1 MKGESINRPI
11 GRISPIGRIGRS
23 HRTPLATAVWLLASV
38 LCATPVHALSRRPAE
53 APPVAAEPPA
63 ATSHFEGVELVGEDA
78 DGTLWKLHAEEGWGR
93 EGERTGTLRGVRAT
107 LHQGEQDLLLEAA
120 QATVD
125 EGRAFHLS
133 QGVELRWG
141 EFLVQVEQ
149 ASYLLTRGVVVSD
162 QPTQFT
168 GPGLRLSGVGI
179 EVEVATRVVR
189 IAAQVRAR
197 LGEEAR

>member
-1 MKGESINRPI
+1 M
-11 GRISPIGRIGRS
+11 
-23 HRTPLATAVWLLASV
+23 
-38 LCATPVHALSRRPAE
+38 
-53 APPVAAEPPA
+53 AAEPPA